1 MQWLRDGL
9 RVIEHAPQTEALA
22 AGLPDSGGVYLVPA
36 FTGLGA
42 PHWDPD
48 ARGAIYG
55 LTRDTGPAHLARA
68 ALESVCL
75 QTRDLLAAM
84 EADSGAAIGRLRV
97 DGGMVENAWLLQT
110 LADVVDVSVERPR
123 IAETTALGAACLAGL
138 QAGVFRSLDDIGTRW
153 VRDAEFRPRM
163 PDRER
168 ERLVRGWESAVART
182 LEHRG

>member
-9 RVIEHAPQTEALA
+9 RIIDHAPETEALA

-36 FTGLGA
+36 FTGLGT

-75 QTRDLLAAM
+75 QTRDLMAAM
-84 EADSGAAIGRLRV
+84 EADGGAVIERIRV
-97 DGGMVENAWLLQT
+97 DGGMAENAWLLQA
-110 LADVVDVSVERPR
+110 LADIVDVAVERPR
-123 IAETTALGAACLAGL
+123 VIETTALGAAWLAGL
-138 QAGVFRSLDDIGTRW
+138 QAGVFRSLDDIGERW
-153 VRDAEFRPRM
+153 ACDAEFAPRM

-168 ERLVRGWESAVART
+168 ARLVRGWASAVART